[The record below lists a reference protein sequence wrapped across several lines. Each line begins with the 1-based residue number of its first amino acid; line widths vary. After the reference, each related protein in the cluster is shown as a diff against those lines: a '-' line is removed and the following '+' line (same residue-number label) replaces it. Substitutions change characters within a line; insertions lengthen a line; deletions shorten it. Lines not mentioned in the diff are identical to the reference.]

1 LSAVVERAKRS
12 AFAVMVAAAALTFAS
27 PAAAQDPALPP
38 YDYSQFDT
46 LLNTLG
52 NPYLPA
58 GDDKPAKKGKKR
70 KAAPKRPTSDQ
81 RAALRFK
88 PAPEITQAIYQNV
101 ADETG
106 WPLDHVA
113 SQFDPAKATLRTA
126 LVDGAGWRA
135 DDLGDVTAFG
145 LVQAYIRV
153 NRAEDADLPGRGL
166 EWVRRAVRDDLA
178 LQRPVR
184 RLSDAR
190 QQEIA
195 ESLEIR
201 VIFLISDV
209 ATAQLT
215 GDAAAEDDAR
225 AAFRAWAKGTYGV
238 DLAKLKLT
246 RRGLVKR
253 M

>member
-1 LSAVVERAKRS
+1 VLWRAASLAVV
-12 AFAVMVAAAALTFAS
+12 AVALTFAS

-52 NPYLPA
+52 NPYRGG
-58 GDDKPAKKGKKR
+58 GDSKPAEKR
-70 KAAPKRPTSDQ
+70 KAAPKRPTADQ

-88 PAPEITQAIYQNV
+88 PVPEITQGIYQKV

-135 DDLGDVTAFG
+135 EDLGDVAAFG

-153 NRAEDADLPGRGL
+153 NRAEDANLPDRGL
-166 EWVRRAVRDDLA
+166 EWMRRAVRDDLA

-209 ATAQLT
+209 ATAQLA
-215 GDAAAEDDAR
+215 GDAAAEADAR
-225 AAFRAWAKGTYGV
+225 AAFRTWAKETYGV

-253 M
+253 V

>member
-1 LSAVVERAKRS
+1 LSAAAERAKRI
-12 AFAVMVAAAALTFAS
+12 ALAGMVAAAALTFAS

-46 LLNTLG
+46 LLHTLG
-52 NPYLPA
+52 NPYLPE
-58 GDDKPAKKGKKR
+58 GDGKPAKKRKKR
-70 KAAPKRPTSDQ
+70 KAAPKRPTADQ

-88 PAPEITQAIYQNV
+88 PVPEVTQGIYQKV

-106 WPLDHVA
+106 WALPYVA
-113 SQFDPAKATLRTA
+113 SQFDPAKATLRKG

-135 DDLGDVTAFG
+135 EDLGDVAAFG

-153 NRAEDADLPGRGL
+153 NRAEEADLPERGL
-166 EWVRRAVRDDLA
+166 EWMRRAVRDDLA

-209 ATAQLT
+209 AKAQLA
-215 GDAAAEDDAR
+215 GDSALEAAARDAMR
-225 AAFRAWAKGTYGV
+225 RWAKDTYGV
-238 DLAKLKLT
+238 DLAKLRLT

-253 M
+253 L